1 MTRRARFK
9 VNERCD
15 GAPSCTVLVET
26 ASTTYAVKELATR
39 ALISVRPKGR
49 RRLYTLPLATVA
61 EMIVAKVV
69 KAELTTNVLQQI
81 NPARRRRLG

>member
-1 MTRRARFK
+1 VTRRARFK

-15 GAPSCTVLVET
+15 GAPSCTVVVEVGP
-26 ASTTYAVKELATR
+26 APEDAPAALRYITR

-61 EMIVAKVV
+61 EMIVARVV
-69 KAELTTNVLQQI
+69 KAEI
-81 NPARRRRLG
+81 PERIAKKHGWGRRG